1 MTGAPQ
7 RGSRP
12 GGHTPV
18 MLREVMAVLAPRDG
32 GIYLDGTFGAGGY
45 SFALLEAAACRVWAI
60 DRDPAAVAAGKA
72 AGARYDGRLTMLA
85 GRFGDMHSL
94 ASEAGDEAPDGIALD
109 GIALDLGVSSMQ
121 IDDPQRGFSFQA
133 DGPLD
138 MRMSAAQGTALGDET
153 ASGGELSAAEAVN
166 RLPEAGLADI
176 IRRFGEERRAR
187 QVARAIVK
195 ARQDGP
201 IERTGQL
208 AEIVRRVV
216 KRSPDGI
223 DPATRTFQA
232 LRIYVNDELGELN
245 RGLRAAE
252 RLLAPGGRLAV
263 VGFHSLED
271 RTVKSFLMERSGRAG
286 GGSRHQPDRLLK
298 EAAGPAPTFELMHRG
313 AQRPGPAE
321 CAQNP
326 RARSARLRAARRT
339 AAPAWDDTAWDARA
353 KDTKAKGNDRGR
365 RAAGDDA

>member
-1 MTGAPQ
+1 MTGSPQ
-7 RGSRP
+7 RGSLP

-85 GRFGDMHSL
+85 GRFGDMDSL
-94 ASEAGDEAPDGIALD
+94 ASEAGDEVLDGITLD

-138 MRMSAAQGTALGDET
+138 MRMSAARGTTLGDET

-166 RLPEAGLADI
+166 RLPEAELADV

-263 VGFHSLED
+263 VSFHSLED

-339 AAPAWDDTAWDARA
+339 AAPAWDDTAWD
-353 KDTKAKGNDRGR
+353 DKAKGNDRGR